1 MLVGGGWYGSVVVGS
16 GCWGRARPLMRPVS
30 PYLTP
35 ALTALY
41 LGNQNPSKN
50 DICGYMSLYA

>member
-16 GCWGRARPLMRPVS
+16 GRWGRARPLMWPVW

-35 ALTALY
+35 VLTALY
-41 LGNQNPSKN
+41 LGNQNVSFFF
-50 DICGYMSLYA
+50 ICGYMGLHA

>member
-1 MLVGGGWYGSVVVGS
+1 
-16 GCWGRARPLMRPVS
+16 MRPVL

-41 LGNQNPSKN
+41 LGNQNPPKN
-50 DICGYMSLYA
+50 DIWGYMVLYA